1 MVEWKLIALK
11 DIYLRVGMAS
21 NESIFDLARAGDL
34 AGVLGKIAAGEDINR
49 QDVVKN
55 YQFFLTALF
64 MSMYV
69 CLYVCL
75 IEPLLSS

>member
-1 MVEWKLIALK
+1 
-11 DIYLRVGMAS
+11 MAS
-21 NESIFDLARAGDL
+21 NESIFDLAEAGDL
-34 AGVLGKIAAGEDINR
+34 AGVLGKIAAGEDING
-49 QDVVKN
+49 QDGVKN